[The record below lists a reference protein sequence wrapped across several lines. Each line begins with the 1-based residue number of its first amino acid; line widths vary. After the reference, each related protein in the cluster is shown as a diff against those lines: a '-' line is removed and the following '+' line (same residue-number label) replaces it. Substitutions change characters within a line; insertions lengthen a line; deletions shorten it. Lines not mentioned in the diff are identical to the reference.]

1 MSVGELNP
9 ATLSIDLPEH
19 LAEPPTRPSTAV
31 GTPTRLRRIVD
42 THYDLV
48 WRTVR
53 HFGVD
58 ESSAEDAAQQVMCV
72 LARRLDDVAPGAEAA
87 FLFST
92 ALRVASEARRAARR
106 RPLSDVPDVDTIAA
120 GVPSPEELVDERNA
134 REVLR
139 KVLDAI
145 PFDLR
150 VVFVLFEIEEL
161 TVAQVATV
169 VGVPVG
175 TAASRLRRARETFR
189 AIVRRRLAAQRHCAR
204 GDHHP

>member
-1 MSVGELNP
+1 MSVRELNP
-9 ATLSIDLPEH
+9 ATLSVDLADEP
-19 LAEPPTRPSTAV
+19 LAGSARRSSTAAC
-31 GTPTRLRRIVD
+31 TPTRLRRIVD
-42 THYDLV
+42 THYDFV

-72 LARRLDDVAPGAEAA
+72 LARRLDEVAPGAEAA

-106 RPLSDVPDVDTIAA
+106 RPIADVPDLDAIAA
-120 GVPSPEELVDERNA
+120 GVPSPEELVDERSA

-139 KVLDAI
+139 RVLDAI

-150 VVFVLFEIEEL
+150 VVFVLFELEEL
-161 TVAQVATV
+161 TVAQVAALI
-169 VGVPVG
+169 GIPVG
-175 TAASRLRRARETFR
+175 TAASRLRRARETFH
-189 AIVRRRLAAQRHCAR
+189 AIVRRMHAVQRHSVR
-204 GDHHP
+204 GDRP